1 MTWSESISA
10 AIRYIE
16 EHLAEPLSVEE
27 IARAATL
34 SPFYFQRGF
43 AMLCGMSVGEYI
55 RKRRLSQAGLAVL
68 ASDRPII
75 DIALDFGYD
84 SPDGFTKAFTR
95 FRGVTPTAL
104 RKSGGTVVSFAP
116 LVIKLSLE
124 GGRNMEYRIEKKDA
138 FTVLCRA
145 ETFSYEEGPT
155 KVPAFWQE
163 HFATGGAE
171 TVRGLY
177 GINIDAEMKGDQFDY
192 LIADPYDPAVAIPD
206 GFTTRTIP
214 AYTWAVFPCRGKNGR
229 NHAGREQTDLLRMA
243 PSQQHLRDC
252 RRHQR
257 RTLRQRRKLSRR
269 HPRRELLQRGLDS
282 DQEEISTDY

>member
-16 EHLAEPLSVEE
+16 DHLAEPLSVEE

-95 FRGVTPTAL
+95 FHGVTPTAL
-104 RKSGGTVVSFAP
+104 RKSGGTVVSVVAVRVSRSRVCAGVWAGAT
-116 LVIKLSLE
+116 VILSTDILLC
-124 GGRNMEYRIEKKDA
+124 KK
-138 FTVLCRA
+138 
-145 ETFSYEEGPT
+145 
-155 KVPAFWQE
+155 
-163 HFATGGAE
+163 
-171 TVRGLY
+171 
-177 GINIDAEMKGDQFDY
+177 
-192 LIADPYDPAVAIPD
+192 
-206 GFTTRTIP
+206 
-214 AYTWAVFPCRGKNGR
+214 
-229 NHAGREQTDLLRMA
+229 
-243 PSQQHLRDC
+243 
-252 RRHQR
+252 
-257 RTLRQRRKLSRR
+257 R
-269 HPRRELLQRGLDS
+269 HPISEQMLSNRHRTVMPLFLFMRKFPLRFQHSTLLYRLSPFCQMFCMRSFIQLRFLPLFSGNVLGKPENINFFWFS
-282 DQEEISTDY
+282 PENY